1 MMALRA
7 HSRGGPEQLV
17 YEQAPKP
24 TPGPGEVLV
33 RVHAVG
39 ITFAELSWDQTW
51 TREDGTDR
59 TPIIPGHEVSGVVE
73 QVGDDSR
80 FAVGDEVY
88 GLIDF
93 DRDGAAAQYVC
104 LPEAGLAR
112 KPVTVAHEQAAA
124 MALSALTAWQALTD
138 RAALR
143 AREKV
148 LVTGGSGGVGVYAVQ
163 LAHGCG
169 AEVIATGAERGRD
182 LVTRL
187 GADEYLDY
195 TTVGPLEQRV
205 SGVDIVLDASGAA
218 DNDDDALY
226 QVLRPGG
233 RMILLSAPP
242 DPERAK
248 KHDVHATFF
257 IVSPNAEQ
265 LAVLA
270 ELVDDSRLEPIV
282 SQTLPL
288 AAGRSAYE
296 SGGRPHP
303 PGKTVLVV
311 SHG

>member
-1 MMALRA
+1 MALRA

-17 YEQAPKP
+17 YEQAPRP

-33 RVHAVG
+33 RVRAVA
-39 ITFAELSWDQTW
+39 ITFAEFSWDPTW
-51 TREDGTDR
+51 TRKNGTDR

-73 QVGDDSR
+73 QVGDNSR

-88 GLIDF
+88 GLVDF

-104 LPEAGLAR
+104 LPEAGLAH
-112 KPVTVAHEQAAA
+112 KPKTATHEQAAA

-138 RAALR
+138 HAALR

-148 LVTGGSGGVGVYAVQ
+148 LVTGGSGGVGGYAVQ

-169 AEVIATGAERGRD
+169 AEVIATGSERNRD

-195 TTVGPLEQRV
+195 TAGPIEQRV
-205 SGVDIVLDASGAA
+205 SELDIVLDASGTG
-218 DNDDDALY
+218 DDEALY

-233 RMILLSAPP
+233 RMILLTAPP
-242 DPERAK
+242 EPERAK
-248 KHDVHATFF
+248 KHNVHATFF
-257 IVSPNAEQ
+257 IVAPNARQ

-270 ELVDDSRLEPIV
+270 DLVDDMQLEPIV
-282 SQTLPL
+282 SQSFPL
-288 AAGRSAYE
+288 AEGRRAYE
-296 SGGRPHP
+296 SGSRPHP
-303 PGKTVLVV
+303 PGKTVLLVD
-311 SHG
+311 